1 MPLPGPKKMKI
12 KLEKGVLIVLEG
24 IDGAG
29 KTTQALNLTSRL
41 KDLGYPAVYFREP
54 TRGRWGREIRKKAL
68 LPDSVTPQQELDL
81 FEKDRRENVAC
92 NLKPAL
98 KAKKVIILDRYYF
111 STMAYQG
118 AKGINPGRIRRENER
133 FAPPADLV
141 FILDVGARRG
151 LARIAG
157 RKKKDWLFERE
168 RYLGRVRAIFRSLKG
183 RKFIAVDASRPIEQV
198 EDLITSGVL
207 NYLKKL
213 SG

>member
-1 MPLPGPKKMKI
+1 MKI
-12 KLEKGVLIVLEG
+12 KLKKGVLVVLEG

-29 KTTQALNLTSRL
+29 KTTQALNLTTRL
-41 KDLGYPAVYFREP
+41 KSQGYPAVYFREP

-68 LPDSVTPQQELDL
+68 LPDSVTPQQELEL
-81 FEKDRRENVAC
+81 FEKDRRENVAR

-157 RKKKDWLFERE
+157 RKKKDRLFERE

-183 RKFIAVDASRPIEQV
+183 RKFIPVDASRPPEEV
-198 EDLITSGVL
+198 FDLISTRVL
-207 NYLKKL
+207 SYLNKRAA
-213 SG
+213 

>member
-1 MPLPGPKKMKI
+1 MKI
-12 KLEKGVLIVLEG
+12 KLKKGVLIVLEG

-29 KTTQALNLTSRL
+29 KTTQALNLTTRL
-41 KDLGYPAVYFREP
+41 KAMGYPAVYFREP
-54 TRGRWGREIRKKAL
+54 TKGRWGREIREKAL
-68 LPDSVTPQQELDL
+68 LPESITPQQELAL
-81 FEKDRRENVAC
+81 FERDRRENVSR

-141 FILDVGARRG
+141 FILDIGARRG

-157 RKKKDWLFERE
+157 RKTKDRLFERE

-183 RKFIAVDASRPIEQV
+183 RKFIPVDASRPPEEVFEVI
-198 EDLITSGVL
+198 SGPVL
-207 NYLKKL
+207 AHLNKK
-213 SG
+213 SSR

>member
-1 MPLPGPKKMKI
+1 MKI
-12 KLEKGVLIVLEG
+12 KMKKGILIVLEG

-41 KDLGYPAVYFREP
+41 KVLGYPVVYFREP
-54 TRGRWGREIRKKAL
+54 TRGRWGREIREKAL
-68 LPDSVTPQQELDL
+68 LPDSISPQLELEL
-81 FEKDRRENVAC
+81 FEKDRRENVAR

-98 KAKKVIILDRYYF
+98 KAKKIIILDRYYF

-118 AKGINPGRIRRENER
+118 AKGINSGRIRRENER

-141 FILDVGARRG
+141 FILDIGARRG

-157 RKKKDWLFERE
+157 RKTKDRLFERE

-183 RKFIAVDASRPIEQV
+183 RKFIPVDASRPAAQV
-198 EDLITSGVL
+198 EDLIAGGVL